1 MQKEH
6 FETVIAQMGPTFD
19 SHAFIERF
27 MSMYESVYVGRLSG
41 YSEAKASF
49 RTLHAQIGRY
59 LALHADELGIRPS
72 GPVPSENIKGN
83 ETYCQKWEKL

>member
-1 MQKEH
+1 MQKEY

-27 MSMYESVYVGRLSG
+27 MSMYESVYVGQLSG
-41 YSEAKASF
+41 YSDAKAPF
-49 RTLHAQIGRY
+49 RTLHAQIVRY

-72 GPVPSENIKGN
+72 RRVPSKNIKGN
-83 ETYCQKWEKL
+83 ETYCQEWEKL